1 MGRADAQN
9 RGSARAMEHLRMRR
23 EGLFAA
29 SEPRSDELA
38 DTALYA
44 MLKDERT
51 ARAGAHRRR

>member
-1 MGRADAQN
+1 
-9 RGSARAMEHLRMRR
+9 MEHLRMRR

-29 SEPRSDELA
+29 SEPRGDEQT